1 MRAVDGRMARERVQT
16 RCDADTVDSIEQ
28 YADDRE
34 ISQSEAVRRL
44 LRLGLDAEGYDSP
57 ASLGGDNVERL
68 AEREGYVTANVNET
82 ARQVGTILVLLA
94 LLVLALTWV
103 IL

>member
-16 RCDADTVDSIEQ
+16 RCDADTVESIEQ
-28 YADDRE
+28 YADDRD

-57 ASLGGDNVERL
+57 MSLGADNVERL
-68 AEREGYVTANVNET
+68 AEREGYVAANMNTTV
-82 ARQVGTILVLLA
+82 RLIGG
-94 LLVLALTWV
+94 LLVALAILGTAVWV